1 MMSKYEVVPFTDKKQ
16 SNTNKIINKIS
27 ISALIIGSNSTNTN
41 NKGYEDDK
49 Q

>member
-16 SNTNKIINKIS
+16 SNNSKIVNKMSKP
-27 ISALIIGSNSTNTN
+27 ALIIGRNSTNTN